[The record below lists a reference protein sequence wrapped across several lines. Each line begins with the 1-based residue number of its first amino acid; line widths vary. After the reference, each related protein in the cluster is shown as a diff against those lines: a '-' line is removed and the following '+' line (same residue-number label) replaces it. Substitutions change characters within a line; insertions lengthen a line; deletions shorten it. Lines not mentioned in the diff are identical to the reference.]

1 MLHTRHLPAS
11 FLSLKT
17 YSTESRHIYT
27 MYWKLASD
35 IYAKRTK
42 VIFTCRKKK
51 GATFFFISASASW
64 YDCGLS
70 WFAILP
76 INYCEYQWYSAT
88 RGTNVFILP
97 TWKICWHFQIC
108 AHASTSNTLS
118 RHGREEGCVW
128 EITVVFTNFGGS
140 ITFVY
145 LSFYKSWREFQLT
158 GSAWHSLSQTWFWKG

>member
-76 INYCEYQWYSAT
+76 INHCKYQWYSAT
-88 RGTNVFILP
+88 RGTPVFILP
-97 TWKICWHFQIC
+97 TWKNKLTFPYFCAGVNFLYTFTSWQRRELRLGNHCCFYSFRWLYYICLFVLLQKLKRV
-108 AHASTSNTLS
+108 STYKQ
-118 RHGREEGCVW
+118 CMIFF
-128 EITVVFTNFGGS
+128 ITDL
-140 ITFVY
+140 I
-145 LSFYKSWREFQLT
+145 LKR
-158 GSAWHSLSQTWFWKG
+158 